1 MLNLPQLHHH
11 TMPEE
16 DLPPPYSLTVEQP
29 QDPAPQPSLRARPS
43 TLYARSHLASVSEP
57 GLLHPPPRAGPSSS
71 SNVSLSNYVSGNSA
85 SSDAKID
92 LSAFKVVTR
101 NLKKQLV
108 TLEEVKTHL
117 KLLRAFGL
125 FKEKVEDP
133 YSDPEVAGIV
143 PPVGRG
149 IGVKGRWL
157 WFLEM
162 AVERSVCFGRVK
174 FPAVCSPMGCYHCR
188 FRRWVLLLA
197 TMEGFFVMPPV
208 DVWLI
213 WHTYMLNP
221 A

>member
-1 MLNLPQLHHH
+1 
-11 TMPEE
+11 MPEE
-16 DLPPPYSLTVEQP
+16 DLPPPYSLIVEQP
-29 QDPAPQPSLRARPS
+29 RNPTPQPSLRPRPS
-43 TLYARSHLASVSEP
+43 ASHVRSHPASVSEP
-57 GLLHPPPRAGPSSS
+57 GLLYPLPRAGPSSS
-71 SNVSLSNYVSGNSA
+71 SSSGVSLSSYASGNSA
-85 SSDAKID
+85 SSDATLD

-101 NLKKQLV
+101 NVKRQLV

-117 KLLRAFGL
+117 RLLRAFRL
-125 FKEKVEDP
+125 FKKKVEDP
-133 YSDPEVAGIV
+133 YSDPEVAGLV
-143 PPVGRG
+143 PPVGKV

-162 AVERSVCFGRVK
+162 AVERFVCFSWVK
-174 FPAVCSPMGCYHCR
+174 FPAVCSSTGCYHCR

-221 A
+221 V